1 MFGIDQISW
10 GQFGTFILIFL
21 GLWYLWVILMAIAHQ
36 TGLTQ
41 NTLFEEDQASSF
53 AQEDFKPIAVH
64 SWDFP
69 SELIPFP
76 QETALPLPVSFYEET
91 GLDEGYAI
99 DRFVRPNDPQLPA
112 ILEQVQYQQ

>member
-36 TGLTQ
+36 TGLSR

-53 AQEDFKPIAVH
+53 AKEDFKPIAVC

-69 SELIPFP
+69 SQLMPFAH
-76 QETALPLPVSFYEET
+76 ETAIPLPVSFYEET

-99 DRFVRPNDPQLPA
+99 DRFASPNDPHLPA